1 MTTLAGEFE
10 VTSWDENAYLEL
22 EGRRKLTRADVSQRF
37 TGGVLGTG
45 TVVWL
50 MAYAEDGTA
59 RFVGM
64 QHVQGSVEGRDGWRD
79 GGFVMETAGDFDGEK
94 AVGTWSVISA
104 SATGGLVGITGEGRF
119 EAPRGPKASYTL
131 DVTLA

>member
-1 MTTLAGEFE
+1 MTELTGEFE
-10 VTSWDENAYLEL
+10 VASWDENAYLEL
-22 EGRRKLTRADVSQRF
+22 EGGRKLTRADVSQRF
-37 TGGVLGTG
+37 TGDVTGIG

-64 QHVQGSVEGRDGWRD
+64 QHLQGSLEGRE
-79 GGFVMETAGDFDGEK
+79 GGFVMETTGDFDGEK
-94 AVGTWSVISA
+94 AVGTWSVIPA
-104 SATGGLVGITGEGRF
+104 SATGGLVGITGKGRF